1 MSNKNVIIT
10 STDNEIIALSRKDIC
25 DIISTIAMAVGD
37 SNITNS
43 EYVYNE
49 ILRLT
54 NDEDIAEHA
63 NAVAI
68 NNTMLL

>member
-25 DIISTIAMAVGD
+25 DIISTIVMAVGD

>member
-25 DIISTIAMAVGD
+25 DIISTIAMAVGND
-37 SNITNS
+37 NIANS

-54 NDEDIAEHA
+54 NDEYIAEHA
-63 NAVAI
+63 DIVVNV
-68 NNTMLL
+68 NCVGL